1 LDIKAALSRI
11 KNGIKNI
18 PDNLRQVILDYQE
31 SYQKGVEKFGVWWTV
46 FQLSMWGFVAI
57 FLITAILILVVY
69 LPKVETI
76 LL

>member
-1 LDIKAALSRI
+1 MNIKAALNRI
-11 KNGIKNI
+11 KEGIRSL
-18 PDNLRQVILDYQE
+18 PENLRNAILNYQE
-31 SYQKGVEKFGVWWTV
+31 SNRKGVEKFGVWWTV

-57 FLITAILILVVY
+57 FLVTAAIILIFY